1 MSGQLLKSS
10 KKEFEKI
17 KDILIK
23 GNYIFPIDEYTGN
36 ISWSVFAFYIFL
48 AILIILF
55 VLIIMQYS
63 LNEYIKKLG
72 RNCKEKEKDGKC
84 GINKKCIYEEIALGK
99 ELKEAIDKCLK

>member
-1 MSGQLLKSS
+1 
-10 KKEFEKI
+10 
-17 KDILIK
+17 
-23 GNYIFPIDEYTGN
+23 
-36 ISWSVFAFYIFL
+36 
-48 AILIILF
+48 
-55 VLIIMQYS
+55 MQYS